1 MISCSFVVND
11 LSTVDGGLTLSSLD
25 EVRVLSLGGEE
36 MLLSLSAD
44 LVIQFVSESV
54 SIFKQS
60 FESICVVSILDKV
73 A

>member
-1 MISCSFVVND
+1 MISCSFIVND
-11 LSTVDGGLTLSSLD
+11 LSTVDGGLTLSGLD

>member
-60 FESICVVSILDKV
+60 FEGICVVSILDEV